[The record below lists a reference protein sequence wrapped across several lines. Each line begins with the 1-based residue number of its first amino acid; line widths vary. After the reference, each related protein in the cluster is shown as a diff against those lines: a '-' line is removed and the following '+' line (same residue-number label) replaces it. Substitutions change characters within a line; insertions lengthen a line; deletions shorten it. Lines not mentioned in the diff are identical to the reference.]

1 MKKSKICNCHA
12 SSDKKLI
19 KSKINRSFCDKCGC
33 VILKDD
39 EENIFYTLKSKQKRL
54 FFDFSPISII
64 KNMKKKTEENYPFIY
79 KEFNINFKDKMEQEK
94 VLRSINIYLKHRK
107 MLLLKLQKLIQI
119 FDYCD
124 LVFYQCLFYLD
135 TYLSH
140 NLTEDISERTL
151 LYYLIGF
158 FLCSCKFKET
168 DIYEPLL
175 DSFYDLSKGSYFS
188 IDKIKYYEVVCLKMI
203 NYNVFSYSAYDWIMQ
218 LMSNGIIFNCEI
230 DKDNEMILI
239 KGHRHY
245 ITNAINK
252 YVLKLLLDITSKYLF
267 FKYAPMYLAFSLIRI
282 AREKYLDKNMIKP
295 KLFKL
300 LVKAY
305 GINHK
310 DFKSCYNEIKSEMI
324 ENNSQE
330 KYKIKINKEEQNE
343 DDKNKNE
350 TKDELESFE
359 NIERGRKTS
368 FHQFKNVYVPKINRS
383 SNALIHIINNEQQTN
398 NTNNND
404 SKNEINGE
412 KLKEKESISKNDDRS
427 NNKFLTKK
435 EDNIP
440 KIKSK
445 FHLAIDCSNKI
456 NKSRDNLPYVNIND
470 NRESRNSFLTME
482 LTKFGLDRS
491 QNYPLNKIKLKANIK
506 NSKNQGRNR
515 YKSSNKMNKTKFD
528 SFEKEKEK
536 EKIKPKSKFYSN
548 QNIINLKNVMLM
560 EISNKKL
567 QNNKLPKISAFDE
580 FNL

>member
-39 EENIFYTLKSKQKRL
+39 EGNICYTLKSKQKRL
-54 FFDFSPISII
+54 FFDFSPITII

-79 KEFNINFKDKMEQEK
+79 QEFNINFKDKIEQEK
-94 VLRSINIYLKHRK
+94 ILRSINIYLKHRK

-175 DSFYDLSKGSYFS
+175 DSFYDLSKGFYFS

-252 YVLKLLLDITSKYLF
+252 YVLKLLLDITSKNFF

-359 NIERGRKTS
+359 NVERGRKTS

-427 NNKFLTKK
+427 NNKYLTKK

-482 LTKFGLDRS
+482 STKFGLDRS
-491 QNYPLNKIKLKANIK
+491 QNYPLNKIKLKVNIK

-536 EKIKPKSKFYSN
+536 EKTKPKSKFYSN
-548 QNIINLKNVMLM
+548 QNIINLKNVMEM

>member
-1 MKKSKICNCHA
+1 
-12 SSDKKLI
+12 
-19 KSKINRSFCDKCGC
+19 
-33 VILKDD
+33 
-39 EENIFYTLKSKQKRL
+39 
-54 FFDFSPISII
+54 
-64 KNMKKKTEENYPFIY
+64 
-79 KEFNINFKDKMEQEK
+79 
-94 VLRSINIYLKHRK
+94 
-107 MLLLKLQKLIQI
+107 
-119 FDYCD
+119 
-124 LVFYQCLFYLD
+124 
-135 TYLSH
+135 
-140 NLTEDISERTL
+140 
-151 LYYLIGF
+151 
-158 FLCSCKFKET
+158 
-168 DIYEPLL
+168 
-175 DSFYDLSKGSYFS
+175 
-188 IDKIKYYEVVCLKMI
+188 MI

-252 YVLKLLLDITSKYLF
+252 YVLKLLLDITSKNYF

-305 GINHK
+305 GINNK
-310 DFKSCYNEIKSEMI
+310 DYKSCYNEIKSEMI

-330 KYKIKINKEEQNE
+330 KSKIKINKEEQNE
-343 DDKNKNE
+343 GDKNSNE

-359 NIERGRKTS
+359 NIEMRRKTS
-368 FHQFKNVYVPKINRS
+368 FHQFKNVYVPQINRS
-383 SNALIHIINNEQQTN
+383 SNALIHIINDQQAN
-398 NTNNND
+398 NTNKNNNT
-404 SKNEINGE
+404 KNEINSE
-412 KLKEKESISKNDDRS
+412 KIKEKESICKNDDRS
-427 NNKFLTKK
+427 NNNKYLTKK

-470 NRESRNSFLTME
+470 NRGSRNSFLTME
-482 LTKFGLDRS
+482 SYKFGLEHS
-491 QNYPLNKIKLKANIK
+491 QNYPLNKIKLKVNIK
-506 NSKNQGRNR
+506 NSRNKGRNK
-515 YKSSNKMNKTKFD
+515 YKSTNKSIKTNFD

-536 EKIKPKSKFYSN
+536 EKIKTKSKFYSN
-548 QNIINLKNVMLM
+548 QNIINLKNVIEK